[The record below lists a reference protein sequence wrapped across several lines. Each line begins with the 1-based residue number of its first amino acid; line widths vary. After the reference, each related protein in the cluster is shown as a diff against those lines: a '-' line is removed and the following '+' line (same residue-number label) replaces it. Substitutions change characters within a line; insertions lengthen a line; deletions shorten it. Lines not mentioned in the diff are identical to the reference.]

1 MRPCC
6 PPGHGC
12 NADGGAEPCALEL
25 CRAAA
30 DVQKDAALAI
40 KRWNSLELAR
50 ERGRG
55 ERECRFRRRAFER
68 ARDRALI
75 ALALQPQPG
84 SPLAAPQPARG
95 AWRGRRRLARGGRGS
110 GTGGA
115 VGVG

>member
-12 NADGGAEPCALEL
+12 NASGGAETCALEL
-25 CRAAA
+25 CLAAA
-30 DVQKDAALAI
+30 AVQTDAAIAVT
-40 KRWNSLELAR
+40 RWSSLELAQ

-75 ALALQPQPG
+75 ALAMQP
-84 SPLAAPQPARG
+84 AAPEPAAARP
-95 AWRGRRRLARGGRGS
+95 AWRARRHLARGRNR
-110 GTGGA
+110 A
-115 VGVG
+115 VPS

>member
-1 MRPCC
+1 VRPCC

-12 NADGGAEPCALEL
+12 NAAGGAETCALEL

-30 DVQKDAALAI
+30 EEHKDAALAL
-40 KRWNSLELAR
+40 KRWTSLVQAR

-75 ALALQPQPG
+75 ALAM
-84 SPLAAPQPARG
+84 QPAKPG
-95 AWRGRRRLARGGRGS
+95 WRGRRRGARRQDGPTRPHGRRAA
-110 GTGGA
+110 GA
-115 VGVG
+115 AP